1 MQSSESAKSSFV
13 TGIIQLN
20 LAILFISTSG
30 VLGRYIQTPAP
41 ITIGLRAFLAG
52 LALLAFCLWRG
63 VDLKI
68 DRPDIKKLVISGV
81 LLGAHWVMYFY
92 SLRLSNVAIGML
104 SLFTFPIITA
114 ILEPIFLKTK
124 ALKVHILLAL
134 LILVGVFLLVPE
146 FSFDNSYTQAVIIGV
161 FSAFCY
167 SIRNILMKTM
177 VVRYNGTSLMTYQL
191 FIVTIFLSPLFLVL
205 DTSEIIT
212 YLPETALLAL
222 LATAIGHTLFLY
234 SFNHFSTISASIISC
249 LQPIYGI
256 IMGIIFL
263 SEIPSASTILGGAI
277 IITTVI
283 IETIRVY
290 KGR

>member
-1 MQSSESAKSSFV
+1 MQATEISKSSFTQGV
-13 TGIIQLN
+13 VQLN

-41 ITIGLRAFLAG
+41 ITIGVRAFIAG
-52 LALLAFCLWRG
+52 VILLLFCLWRG

-68 DRPDIKKLVISGV
+68 AKRDVKRLLICGLF
-81 LLGAHWVMYFY
+81 LGAHWVAYFY

-114 ILEPIFLKTK
+114 FLEPVFLKTK
-124 ALKVHILLAL
+124 ALRIHVFLAI
-134 LILVGVFLLVPE
+134 LILIGVFLLVPE
-146 FSFDNSYTQAVIIGV
+146 FSFENSYAKAVVVGV
-161 FSAFCY
+161 FSAFFY
-167 SIRNILMKTM
+167 SIRNILMKGM
-177 VVRYNGTSLMTYQL
+177 VGRYNGTSLMTYQL
-191 FIVTIFLSPLFLVL
+191 FIVTVMLAPLFLIM
-205 DTSEIIT
+205 DTSEIIE
-212 YLPETALLAL
+212 YLPETALLAI

-256 IMGIIFL
+256 ILGIIFL
-263 SEIPSASTILGGAI
+263 SEIPAADTILGGAI
-277 IITTVI
+277 ILTTVI

-290 KGR
+290 NKR